1 MRPSDD
7 PPYSRSV
14 DFREAKADWM
24 LTTNAERFLA
34 PDNAK
39 AAGEVIITMAWKRT
53 RPRAIKPAERWICR
67 KVLKET
73 PRVSAR
79 KLKCRP
85 RNRATKLI
93 SKRLPAR
100 TPAIAMLE
108 TRKLRQKE
116 LPPMY
121 TS

>member
-7 PPYSRSV
+7 PPCGRSV
-14 DFREAKADWM
+14 DYREAKADWM
-24 LTTNAERFLA
+24 LTTTAERFLA
-34 PDNAK
+34 SDNAK
-39 AAGEVIITMAWKRT
+39 AVGEVTMTMAWKRT
-53 RPRAIKPAERWICR
+53 RPRAIKPAERWMCR

-79 KLKCRP
+79 KLRCGP
-85 RNRATKLI
+85 RNRVTKLI
-93 SKRLPAR
+93 SERLPAR

-108 TRKLRQKE
+108 TRKPRQKE